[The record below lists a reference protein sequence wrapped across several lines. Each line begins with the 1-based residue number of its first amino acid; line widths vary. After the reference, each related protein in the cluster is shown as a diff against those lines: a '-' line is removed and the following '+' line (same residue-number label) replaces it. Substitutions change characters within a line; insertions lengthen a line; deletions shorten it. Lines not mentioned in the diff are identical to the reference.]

1 MSKFYRHALGEV
13 LRDRRLALG
22 HTLRTTSSEAMIALG
37 YLSEIEHGHKELS
50 SELLEKVAGALR
62 TTVYSLVIET
72 GYRMER
78 EANEIPDTAESLFRD
93 KAWQKQYSDLVL

>member
-22 HTLRTTSSEAMIALG
+22 HTLRTTSGEAVIALG
-37 YLSEIEHGHKELS
+37 YLSEIEHGHKEAS
-50 SELLEKVAGALR
+50 SEILEKVAGALR

-78 EANEIPDTAESLFRD
+78 EANEIPEIPENLFRNKD
-93 KAWQKQYSDLVL
+93 WEKQYSDLVR